1 MIQRPFISSRYDR
14 MKHTSQIPEETVNR
28 FINESM
34 KTKTMLEAKKKAK
47 NFDYSNE
54 GGAGKRERQEM
65 EEPQGGKK
73 ESKWSKFKKAMN
85 NAAGRVTSGDRF
97 IRDTGMK
104 MDHQEHEG
112 ELQNE
117 LSAGLARL
125 AATRALAK
133 QRAIT
138 DKGRATPESTRKGK
152 QFDRFEAYSDAE
164 YQKKG
169 SGALARQTLKRRQNY
184 RAPGS
189 GQTFPPGSGEVAGA
203 RADAAKKAK
212 RLNNHLGVQNSHQEH
227 EGDLQNEVTK
237 KRKKAQEELEQ
248 AARENKPTNR
258 KLRRRFRG
266 SGKARQ
272 LDIATTHGG
281 RMPGE
286 SYSKKEGEQ
295 RADEGLKRDIRRGHV
310 TRLPQG
316 QGGWGH
322 VQANTPRALY
332 KQRFRQLRAMNP
344 KMNQRKREIALGIA
358 AAPGY
363 MGDKSLASNART
375 DTAWVPNSR
384 TPDSKI
390 VAYGSPRRGR
400 RRGETWDPSEKRPPD
415 WGPSRQHLPAEKRKS
430 LGEGSRGMKRLK
442 RVADAKEKKY
452 WKALEK
458 GGPKDTSR
466 NPNVTVDKREKE
478 MNVATTKEVQ
488 KEKEGDARAVK
499 NLSKTKNIKGA
510 LNLKGNKH
518 RMDRRRSMHEE
529 MTSTAQSARM
539 RSKTPE
545 GDYVK
550 GGKQPGSKKARRK
563 SDLKATLSKDE
574 PTQKGV
580 WKGGKKAAERER
592 HVQSVAAH
600 VRATGKAP
608 RRRIPQSPEEEK

>member
-1 MIQRPFISSRYDR
+1 

-117 LSAGLARL
+117 LSADLAGRASTL
-125 AATRALAK
+125 AMAK
-133 QRAIT
+133 QHAALKRGKVW
-138 DKGRATPESTRKGK
+138 KGLRKGA
-152 QFDRFEAYSDAE
+152 QSNRLQAYE
-164 YQKKG
+164 IEQREKG
-169 SGALARQTLKRRQNY
+169 SGPAARQTMKRLQNN
-184 RAPGS
+184 AVPGW
-189 GQTFPPGSGEVAGA
+189 GKTFPPPISPAVLAA
-203 RADAAKKAK
+203 RNAANEDKG
-212 RLNNHLGVQNSHQEH
+212 LQNSHQEH
-227 EGDLQNEVTK
+227 EGELQNEVTK

-295 RADEGLKRDIRRGHV
+295 RADEGLKRDIRRGEA

-344 KMNQRKREIALGIA
+344 KMNQRKREIAVGIA

-363 MGDKSLASNART
+363 MGNKSLASNART
-375 DTAWVPNSR
+375 DTAWVPNSTTR
-384 TPDSKI
+384 DGDTP
-390 VAYGSPRRGR
+390 RGR
-400 RRGETWDPSEKRPPD
+400 RRGQTWDPSWKRPSD
-415 WGPSRQHLPAEKRKS
+415 WGASRAFPAAKRLMGGEYPGRERRYPGDPRYKTDTPISSRQPPKV
-430 LGEGSRGMKRLK
+430 RG
-442 RVADAKEKKY
+442 AKES
-452 WKALEK
+452 
-458 GGPKDTSR
+458 PID
-466 NPNVTVDKREKE
+466 RETRHRDLK
-478 MNVATTKEVQ
+478 Q
-488 KEKEGDARAVK
+488 RL
-499 NLSKTKNIKGA
+499 LSKF
-510 LNLKGNKH
+510 
-518 RMDRRRSMHEE
+518 
-529 MTSTAQSARM
+529 
-539 RSKTPE
+539 
-545 GDYVK
+545 
-550 GGKQPGSKKARRK
+550 
-563 SDLKATLSKDE
+563 
-574 PTQKGV
+574 
-580 WKGGKKAAERER
+580 
-592 HVQSVAAH
+592 
-600 VRATGKAP
+600 
-608 RRRIPQSPEEEK
+608 PQR